1 MSTDY
6 KAMTIIGIKIPEEKL
21 YVTKHKRGCKHK
33 EASSKHCPACGK
45 PMWVFRNEE
54 IPAYVVYQDTEKF
67 AGLDATTRGTD
78 EEDLFVGKIFEAEP
92 HTHFNVIPDFDK
104 IKAEVR
110 LALDPLNLFDEKKFG
125 IYTTLYCS
133 Y

>member
-6 KAMTIIGIKIPEEKL
+6 KAMTIIGIKIPNEKL
-21 YVTKHKRGCKHK
+21 YVTTHIRGCKHK
-33 EASSKHCPACGK
+33 ETAYKHCPECGK
-45 PMWVFRNEE
+45 PMWISQKEDS
-54 IPAYVVYQDTEKF
+54 PAYVVYQDTDKF
-67 AGLDATTRGTD
+67 AGLNATTGGTD

-92 HTHFNVIPDFDK
+92 HTQFNVIPDFDK

-125 IYTTLYCS
+125 IYTVLYCS